1 MKRRDF
7 IAGLGSA
14 AAWPVVAQAQR
25 PTVPVVGLLGAQ
37 GLAAQVAA
45 VRQGL
50 RELGF
55 IEGQNLAI
63 EYRWAG
69 DQYDRLP
76 ALADELVSQR
86 VAVIVTASGT
96 PAALAA
102 KAATTTIPIVFALGG
117 DPVRSGLVASL
128 NRPGGNITGAALYTE
143 LLNQKRLQV
152 AHELAPEAA
161 VIAFLHNPNNPNF
174 ASEVAKVDEAAR
186 AIGRQVRILTAVSAA
201 EFDGVFLA
209 LVKQGIGA
217 LVVADEIVFD
227 GRRDQLVALAARFRV
242 PAIYPFREFIAAG
255 GLVSYGASIDFPH
268 HQAGV
273 YVGRILKGEKPGD
286 LPVQQPTKFEL
297 VINLKTAKALGLTI
311 PETLL
316 ATADEVIQ

>member
-1 MKRRDF
+1 MRRRDF

-14 AAWPVVAQAQR
+14 AAWPVVAQAQQ
-25 PTVPVVGLLGAQ
+25 PAVPVVGLLGAQ
-37 GLAAQVAA
+37 GLAVQVAA

-76 ALADELVSQR
+76 ALADDLVSQR

-186 AIGRQVRILTAVSAA
+186 AIGRQVRILTAGSAA
-201 EFDGVFLA
+201 EFDGVFLT
-209 LVKQGIGA
+209 LV
-217 LVVADEIVFD
+217 
-227 GRRDQLVALAARFRV
+227 RW
-242 PAIYPFREFIAAG
+242 
-255 GLVSYGASIDFPH
+255 
-268 HQAGV
+268 
-273 YVGRILKGEKPGD
+273 
-286 LPVQQPTKFEL
+286 
-297 VINLKTAKALGLTI
+297 
-311 PETLL
+311 
-316 ATADEVIQ
+316 

>member
-1 MKRRDF
+1 MRRRDF

-14 AAWPVVAQAQR
+14 AAWPVVAQAQQ
-25 PTVPVVGLLGAQ
+25 PAVPVVGLLGAQ
-37 GLAAQVAA
+37 GLSVQVAA

-76 ALADELVSQR
+76 ALADDLVSQR

-186 AIGRQVRILTAVSAA
+186 AIGRQVRILTAGSAA
-201 EFDGVFLA
+201 EFDGVFLT
-209 LVKQGIGA
+209 LV
-217 LVVADEIVFD
+217 
-227 GRRDQLVALAARFRV
+227 RW
-242 PAIYPFREFIAAG
+242 
-255 GLVSYGASIDFPH
+255 
-268 HQAGV
+268 
-273 YVGRILKGEKPGD
+273 
-286 LPVQQPTKFEL
+286 
-297 VINLKTAKALGLTI
+297 
-311 PETLL
+311 
-316 ATADEVIQ
+316 